1 MSSTIDFKDLT
12 EGAEFV
18 YNSVRYKKIAPM
30 KVSCCQTL
38 NAESLDDSRK
48 KIMVRPLEKIEIDE

>member
-1 MSSTIDFKDLT
+1 MSSTIEFKDLT

-18 YNSVRYKKIAPM
+18 YNSIKYKKIPPM

-38 NAESLDDSRK
+38 NAENLEDSSK
-48 KIMVRPLEKIEIDE
+48 KIMVRPLEKIEINE

>member
-1 MSSTIDFKDLT
+1 MGLTIEFKDLA

-30 KVSCCQTL
+30 KVSCCQSL
-38 NAESLDDSRK
+38 NAESTENSTK